1 MNEPKKTEGVSFNI
15 REERLK
21 AKKDSE
27 IKPKMIDSIKE
38 QAKKHFEEIFNRF

>member
-1 MNEPKKTEGVSFNI
+1 MKDIKKKEGVSFNI
-15 REERLK
+15 REARLK

-27 IKPKMIDSIKE
+27 IKPKPIDSILE

>member
-1 MNEPKKTEGVSFNI
+1 MNETKKIKGVSFNI
-15 REERLK
+15 REARLK

-27 IKPKMIDSIKE
+27 IKPKLIDSIKE

>member
-1 MNEPKKTEGVSFNI
+1 MNETKKSEVVSFNI

-21 AKKDSE
+21 AKKDSK